1 MIYKYD
7 KDELRFV
14 SVTKVYWFCLSTLI
28 LIAMSVASFFFYL
41 HGISNGLS
49 SITPEE
55 KIIILRNADKFSVDK
70 LKGYLDDLN
79 VKFAGVVY
87 AQAQLETN
95 GFTSRIF
102 KENNNLFGMKQAMHR
117 SSTNIGEQ
125 HGHAY
130 YESWRQS
137 VLDYA
142 LYQCKYL
149 SDINTREQYLQYL
162 KDNYAEDP
170 NYFNKLTKIL
180 NK

>member
-1 MIYKYD
+1 MMYKFD
-7 KDELRFV
+7 KNELRFV
-14 SVTKVYWFCLSTLI
+14 SVTKLYYFCMSTLI
-28 LIAMSVASFFFYL
+28 LVAISIASFFFYL
-41 HGISNGLS
+41 RGISNGLS

-55 KIIILRNADKFSVDK
+55 KIIILRKADAFSVDK
-70 LKGYLDDLN
+70 FKSYLEELN
-79 VKFAGVVY
+79 VKFVDVVY

-95 GFTSRIF
+95 GFKSRIF
-102 KENNNLFGMKQAMHR
+102 KENNNLFGMKQAMQR

-149 SDINTREQYLQYL
+149 SEVTTREQYLQYL

-170 NYFNKLTKIL
+170 NYFNKLTKL
-180 NK
+180 LKK

>member
-1 MIYKYD
+1 MIYKFDND
-7 KDELRFV
+7 KLMYVNV
-14 SVTKVYWFCLSTLI
+14 SRIYIASASLVALVLI
-28 LIAMSVASFFFYL
+28 SVSSIFFYFN
-41 HGISNGLS
+41 GISNGLN

-55 KIIILRNADKFSVDK
+55 KIIILKKADKFSVEK
-70 LKGYLDDLN
+70 FKGYLDDLN
-79 VKFAGVVY
+79 VKFKDVVY

-102 KENNNLFGMKQAMHR
+102 KENNNLFGMKQAMQR

-125 HGHAY
+125 YGHAY

-149 SDINTREQYLQYL
+149 SNIDSREQYLQYL
-162 KDNYAEDP
+162 KQNYAEDP
-170 NYFNKLTKIL
+170 NYFIKLTKL
-180 NK
+180 LKK